1 MINSFAKIIKNI
13 LCFDEFAPQKK
24 KSKRFKFHRS
34 FLCSRHDPTREA
46 QGEFQRRKPYCGAA
60 PRPNARCS
68 RSTTICV
75 GHAMTSRQK
84 HTREVERRKPYSDA
98 EPPRQ
103 RTLFTFRHSLLWS
116 RHDPTAEAQREFQRR
131 RPCSDP
137 APRRNAR
144 RSSSTTAC
152 VVHAM
157 TSSQRPQPCCDPAR
171 RIPRADPALR
181 PSALRPP
188 RQVHTHLYPPIVS

>member
-1 MINSFAKIIKNI
+1 MTP
-13 LCFDEFAPQKK
+13 LRK

-46 QGEFQRRKPYCGAA
+46 QCEFQRREPYCGAA

-68 RSTTICV
+68 SSTAICV
-75 GHAMTSRQK
+75 GHALTSRQK

-98 EPPRQ
+98 APPRQ

-171 RIPRADPALR
+171 RPAAHRPRAPTERAPTPAT
-181 PSALRPP
+181 SADALIPP
-188 RQVHTHLYPPIVS
+188 HCFLMEESGENAFPTKLF

>member
-1 MINSFAKIIKNI
+1 MEASGENAFPTKLCNSFAKIIKNI
-13 LCFDEFAPQKK
+13 LCFDEFNTRLEQGKAKAPSTSCCGDAMTPLRK
-24 KSKRFKFHRS
+24 KSKRFKIHRS

-68 RSTTICV
+68 SSTTICV

-84 HTREVERRKPYSDA
+84 HTREVERSKPYSDA
-98 EPPRQ
+98 APPRQ
-103 RTLFTFRHSLLWS
+103 RTLFTFCHSLLWS
-116 RHDPTAEAQREFQRR
+116 SHDPTAEAQREFQRR

-157 TSSQRPQPCCDPAR
+157 TSSQRPQP
-171 RIPRADPALR
+171 
-181 PSALRPP
+181 
-188 RQVHTHLYPPIVS
+188 